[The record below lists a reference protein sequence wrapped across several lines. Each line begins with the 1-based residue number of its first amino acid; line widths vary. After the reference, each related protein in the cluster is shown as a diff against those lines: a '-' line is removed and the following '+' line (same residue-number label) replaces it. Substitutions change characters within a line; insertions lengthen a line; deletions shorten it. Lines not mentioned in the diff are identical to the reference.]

1 MRFKL
6 NLRETWNRQYR
17 IICEKDI
24 ATANG
29 NNLHC
34 IIPLESLKWK
44 ILKKNSSMYIHIQKL
59 NRASSDRVMNNFQ
72 KDRTGNALEKQKWIT
87 PAIYYRTKYSVYWLF
102 ASFDFKYANVFN
114 ANFLLWLCSLYSQA
128 NNTEYQKSLKL
139 RNKLITQS
147 SLINKQPP
155 KVHK

>member
-17 IICEKDI
+17 IICEKEI

-87 PAIYYRTKYSVYWLF
+87 PAITIGRNIRF
-102 ASFDFKYANVFN
+102 IDF
-114 ANFLLWLCSLYSQA
+114 LWALIS
-128 NNTEYQKSLKL
+128 NTLTYLM
-139 RNKLITQS
+139 LITS
-147 SLINKQPP
+147 FRSVHYILKQIIQNTRNLWSCRE
-155 KVHK
+155 HTWEIS